1 MSAAEMEVSL
11 AGLLPAKRMLD
22 RLSRLD
28 TQRLLTQVGGEL
40 EAQTRER
47 LSETKTAPDG
57 KPWKPWSRR
66 YAARAKPNAKLLER
80 TGKMIDSIA
89 FEVGDDAVTVGS
101 NMIYAAVHQFG
112 SVFGPLNK
120 GQGRIPARPF
130 LGVSDENVEDI
141 GALVMK
147 FITAEA
153 AR

>member
-11 AGLLPAKRMLD
+11 TGLLPAKRMLD

-89 FEVGDDAVTVGS
+89 FEVGGDAVTVGS
-101 NMIYAAVHQFG
+101 NMVYAATHQFG
-112 SVFGPLNK
+112 RGN
-120 GQGRIPARPF
+120 IPARPF

>member
-89 FEVGDDAVTVGS
+89 FEVGDDAVTVGA
-101 NMIYAAVHQFG
+101 NMVYAATHQC
-112 SVFGPLNK
+112 
-120 GQGRIPARPF
+120 GRGNIPARPF